1 MSDTPPALPPEEPTA
16 PPPLDGTL
24 LDAIPVEGTEDD
36 GLGQKRAKRT
46 FWQKFGGEGF
56 MASVAI
62 HILLVL
68 IAAFLIISVSKE
80 SAKKDPNSFSTGSG
94 GGAAGDKAKQFKTR
108 LQPKNPKTT
117 AKTPTRITSKS
128 TTATIALPDVP
139 TVAVSSMNAG
149 LMGGGS
155 SKGFGGGSGGGIGSG
170 MGVGRGNGKNFV
182 GAFGASFKRSNAL
195 EGTLYDLKFSP
206 SGKALG
212 ADAPQRIAQI
222 QKAFETMD
230 RNWPGTKALLDGR
243 YRQAELKL
251 YASNIFI
258 PPRNAAEATKAFDCE
273 KEIQA
278 PGWLAYYE
286 GNFSPSVT
294 GKYRFVGMAD
304 DIMVVAVGGKT
315 VLSTFWPNSKL
326 NVTRFEASWLPKDAG
341 KTDGQGLR
349 FPPHAGGRFSGEWLE
364 LRKGQAYRIQ
374 IAFGESYGGLFSAA
388 LLIEQQ
394 GVSYPTAGRDTQLPI
409 FMLEPLTPEEIQIK
423 RSNHIDHQTEGP
435 VFGTAINEAGGRPV
449 GR

>member
-1 MSDTPPALPPEEPTA
+1 MSPTQDPSHPEDADQAAITEAGAPAAEEVQAT
-16 PPPLDGTL
+16 
-24 LDAIPVEGTEDD
+24 
-36 GLGQKRAKRT
+36 RSKRT
-46 FWQKFGGEGF
+46 FWQKLGGEGLTI
-56 MASVAI
+56 SLII
-62 HILLVL
+62 HLVL
-68 IAAFLIISVSKE
+68 ILIAAIWVISTVTDSV
-80 SAKKDPNSFSTGSG
+80 KKDPDSFSTGQG

-108 LQPKNPKTT
+108 AQPKNPKAM
-117 AKTPTRITSKS
+117 AKNAARITSKS
-128 TTATIALPDVP
+128 STATISLPDLP
-139 TVAVSSMNAG
+139 TSSVASLNTGM
-149 LMGGGS
+149 MGGGS

-170 MGVGRGNGKNFV
+170 LGVGRGNGKNFV
-182 GAFGASFKRSNAL
+182 GAFGASFKRPNAL

-212 ADAPQRIAQI
+212 GDAPARIAQI

-230 RNWPGTKALLDGR
+230 RGWTGAKAMLDAR

-258 PPRNAAEATKAFDCE
+258 PPRNAAEATKAFECE

-286 GNFSPSVT
+286 GNFSPPVT
-294 GKYRFVGMAD
+294 GKYRFVGLGD

-326 NVTRFEASWLPKDAG
+326 NVTRFEPDWLPKDAK
-341 KTDGQGLR
+341 KTDGAGLR
-349 FPPHAGGRFSGEWLE
+349 FPPHGGGRYAGEWLE

-374 IAFGESYGGLFSAA
+374 ITFGESYGGLFSAA

-394 GVSYPTAGRDTQLPI
+394 GVTYPTAGRDTQLPI
-409 FMLEPLTPEEIQIK
+409 FMLEPLTPEEIQLK

-435 VFGTAINEAGGRPV
+435 VFGATANGASGRPGV
-449 GR
+449 R

>member
-1 MSDTPPALPPEEPTA
+1 MPDETPSPTPEQDPSAAAPEAFPTEPAAEEVQAT
-16 PPPLDGTL
+16 
-24 LDAIPVEGTEDD
+24 
-36 GLGQKRAKRT
+36 RSKRT
-46 FWQKFGGEGF
+46 FWQKLGGEGLTI
-56 MASVAI
+56 SLII
-62 HILLVL
+62 HLVL
-68 IAAFLIISVSKE
+68 ILIAAIWVISTVTDSV
-80 SAKKDPNSFSTGSG
+80 KKDPDSFSTGQG

-108 LQPKNPKTT
+108 AQPKNPKAM
-117 AKTPTRITSKS
+117 AKNAARITSKS
-128 TTATIALPDVP
+128 STATISLPDLP
-139 TVAVSSMNAG
+139 TSSVASLNTGM
-149 LMGGGS
+149 MGGGS

-182 GAFGASFKRSNAL
+182 GAFGASFKRPNAL

-212 ADAPQRIAQI
+212 GDAPARIAQI

-230 RNWPGTKALLDGR
+230 RGWTGAKAMLDAR

-258 PPRNAAEATKAFDCE
+258 PPRNAAEATKAFECE

-286 GNFSPSVT
+286 GNFSPPVT
-294 GKYRFVGMAD
+294 GKYRFVGLGD

-326 NVTRFEASWLPKDAG
+326 NVTRFEPDWLPKDAK
-341 KTDGQGLR
+341 KTDGAGLR
-349 FPPHAGGRFSGEWLE
+349 FPPHGGGRYAGEWLE

-374 IAFGESYGGLFSAA
+374 ITFGESYGGLFSAA

-409 FMLEPLTPEEIQIK
+409 FMLEPLTAEEIQLK

-435 VFGTAINEAGGRPV
+435 VFGATANGASGRPGV
-449 GR
+449 R

>member
-1 MSDTPPALPPEEPTA
+1 MSEGKPSPTPEQDPSVAAPEG
-16 PPPLDGTL
+16 L
-24 LDAIPVEGTEDD
+24 PVEPAVEEIQAT
-36 GLGQKRAKRT
+36 RSKRT
-46 FWQKFGGEGF
+46 FWQKLGGEGLTI
-56 MASVAI
+56 SLII
-62 HILLVL
+62 HLVL
-68 IAAFLIISVSKE
+68 ILIAAIWVISTVTDSV
-80 SAKKDPNSFSTGSG
+80 KKDPDSFSTGQG

-108 LQPKNPKTT
+108 AQPKNPKAM
-117 AKTPTRITSKS
+117 AKNAARITSKS
-128 TTATIALPDVP
+128 STATISLPDLP
-139 TVAVSSMNAG
+139 TSSVASLNTGM
-149 LMGGGS
+149 MGGGS

-170 MGVGRGNGKNFV
+170 LGVGRGNGKNFV
-182 GAFGASFKRSNAL
+182 GAFGASFKRPNAL

-206 SGKALG
+206 TGKALG
-212 ADAPQRIAQI
+212 GDAPARIAQI

-230 RNWPGTKALLDGR
+230 RGWTGAKAMLDAR

-258 PPRNAAEATKAFDCE
+258 PPRNAAEATKAFECE

-286 GNFSPSVT
+286 GNFSPPVT
-294 GKYRFVGMAD
+294 GKYRFVGLGD

-326 NVTRFEASWLPKDAG
+326 NVTRFEPDWLPKDAK
-341 KTDGQGLR
+341 KTDGAGLR
-349 FPPHAGGRFSGEWLE
+349 FPPHGGGRYAGEWLE

-374 IAFGESYGGLFSAA
+374 ITFGESYGGLFSAA

-394 GVSYPTAGRDTQLPI
+394 GVTYPTAGRDTQLPI
-409 FMLEPLTPEEIQIK
+409 FMLEPLTPEEIQLK

-435 VFGTAINEAGGRPV
+435 VFGATANGASGRPGV
-449 GR
+449 R

>member
-1 MSDTPPALPPEEPTA
+1 M
-16 PPPLDGTL
+16 
-24 LDAIPVEGTEDD
+24 
-36 GLGQKRAKRT
+36 AKN
-46 FWQKFGGEGF
+46 
-56 MASVAI
+56 AS
-62 HILLVL
+62 
-68 IAAFLIISVSKE
+68 
-80 SAKKDPNSFSTGSG
+80 
-94 GGAAGDKAKQFKTR
+94 
-108 LQPKNPKTT
+108 
-117 AKTPTRITSKS
+117 RITSKS
-128 TTATIALPDVP
+128 PNAAISLPDLP
-139 TVAVSSMNAG
+139 ASSVATLTSGMMS
-149 LMGGGS
+149 GGS
-155 SKGFGGGSGGGIGSG
+155 SKGFGGGAGGGIGSG
-170 MGVGRGNGKNFV
+170 LGIGRGNGKNFV
-182 GAFGASFKRSNAL
+182 GAFGASFKRPNSL

-230 RNWPGTKALLDGR
+230 RNWSGTKALLDGR

-286 GNFSPSVT
+286 GNFSPPVT
-294 GKYRFVGMAD
+294 GKYRFVGLGD

-349 FPPHAGGRFSGEWLE
+349 FPPHAGGRYSGEWLE

-394 GVSYPTAGRDTQLPI
+394 GVTYPTAGRDTQLPI
-409 FMLEPLTPEEIQIK
+409 FMLEPLTPEEIQLK
-423 RSNHIDHQTEGP
+423 SSNHIDHQTEGP
-435 VFGTAINEAGGRPV
+435 VFGTAINGAGGRPV

>member
-1 MSDTPPALPPEEPTA
+1 MSPTQDPSRPEDADQATLTAGGAPAA
-16 PPPLDGTL
+16 
-24 LDAIPVEGTEDD
+24 EGVQAT
-36 GLGQKRAKRT
+36 RSKRT
-46 FWQKFGGEGF
+46 FWQKLGGEGLTI
-56 MASVAI
+56 SLII
-62 HILLVL
+62 HLVL
-68 IAAFLIISVSKE
+68 ILIAAIWVISTVTDSV
-80 SAKKDPNSFSTGSG
+80 KKDPDSFSTGQG

-108 LQPKNPKTT
+108 AQPKNPKAM
-117 AKTPTRITSKS
+117 AKNAARITSKS
-128 TTATIALPDVP
+128 STATISLPDLP
-139 TVAVSSMNAG
+139 TSSVASLNTGM
-149 LMGGGS
+149 MGGGS

-170 MGVGRGNGKNFV
+170 LGVGRGNGKNFV
-182 GAFGASFKRSNAL
+182 GAFGASFKRPNAL

-212 ADAPQRIAQI
+212 GDAPARIAQI

-230 RNWPGTKALLDGR
+230 RGWTGAKAMLDAR

-258 PPRNAAEATKAFDCE
+258 PPRNAAEATKAFECE

-286 GNFSPSVT
+286 GNFSPPVT
-294 GKYRFVGMAD
+294 GKYRFVGLGD

-326 NVTRFEASWLPKDAG
+326 NVTRFEPDWLPKDAK
-341 KTDGQGLR
+341 KTDGAGLR
-349 FPPHAGGRFSGEWLE
+349 FPPHGGGRYAGEWLE

-374 IAFGESYGGLFSAA
+374 ITFGESYGGLFSAA

-394 GVSYPTAGRDTQLPI
+394 GVTYPTAGRDTQLPI
-409 FMLEPLTPEEIQIK
+409 FMLEPLTPEEIRLK

-435 VFGTAINEAGGRPV
+435 VFGATANGASGRPGV
-449 GR
+449 R